1 MVENCRLGGAK
12 MARRQKPKTGKWL
25 LLCFPYGLYLMCRR
39 NCRWHPALKGLITAG
54 FAALA
59 IGILAMPSPGQTTS
73 TSVKMV
79 KAENKVQVFGPEMPA
94 GYDASAYLVPE
105 GGENLIA
112 PEEEETA
119 TYVYCSASKGSTYY
133 HTSKCKYAYA
143 SAPRVTLYEA
153 YLLGYTTPCGI
164 CNPPLYNPATGQ
176 EEPNPNAVGAAQ

>member
-1 MVENCRLGGAK
+1 
-12 MARRQKPKTGKWL
+12 
-25 LLCFPYGLYLMCRR
+25 
-39 NCRWHPALKGLITAG
+39 
-54 FAALA
+54 
-59 IGILAMPSPGQTTS
+59 MPSPGQTPS

>member
-1 MVENCRLGGAK
+1 
-12 MARRQKPKTGKWL
+12 MARRPKPKTGKWL
-25 LLCFPYGLYLMCRR
+25 LLCFPYGLYLMWRR